1 MRLDPRIV
9 DVVLALAVLVAVEL
23 TCWVSPG
30 LSESDRIVTAI
41 AAVAFA
47 APIAVRRRWP
57 AEALVI
63 CATVVT
69 VSMLFGG
76 QLLSNDNAYVIP
88 VLVLGYP
95 AGAGLERRQS
105 VIVLMLALALLWAWA
120 VLPGPNGSPGGAGSI
135 GWALFY
141 ATMLLV
147 PTWLIGR
154 FVHRYSRRTSAFDA
168 LATQAAAAKDEQ
180 QSAAITAERAR
191 IGSELQDI
199 IAHSISAMVIQAG
212 GARMLLRTDPGRAR
226 DSILHVEE
234 TGRQALGDL
243 RRLLG
248 MLRKDDDP
256 RALSPQPGLG
266 QLTALIDSLQDAGL
280 ACERRTIGKETDL
293 TPGIDLVGYRVVEAA
308 LRAAAAGPRPT
319 QPCDRPLRAAR
330 SRAGD
335 PWRPADSA
343 PQHDLCST
351 GGARRAL
358 PRRAQRRARP
368 RRLRAACPSALR
380 SGSAGVTVTVL
391 IADDQALVR
400 TGFRMIL
407 ETDPEIQVA
416 AEAGDGAQAVDACRR
431 IRPDIVLTDIRMPVM
446 DGLEATRRVLA
457 TEAPP
462 RVLILTTFDLD
473 EYVFD
478 ALVAGASGFLL
489 KDVSPEQLLA
499 AIRTIANGD
508 SLLAPSVTRRL
519 IEAYVRDHPATH
531 EPTPGLDELTA
542 RELEILE
549 YVAQGLSN
557 SEIAAQLFLSP
568 FTVKTHVG
576 RVLDKLKLRDRVQ
589 AVVLA
594 YEAGIVR
601 PGSKQPHIR

>member
-1 MRLDPRIV
+1 VRLDPRIV

-88 VLVLGYP
+88 VLVLGYS

-212 GARMLLRTDPGRAR
+212 SARMLLRTDPGRAR

-256 RALSPQPGLG
+256 RALSPQPGRG

-293 TPGIDLVGYRVVEAA
+293 TPGIDLVAYRVVEAA
-308 LRAAAAGPRPT
+308 LRAAAAGHARHSLVT
-319 QPCDRPLRAAR
+319 VREDREISRWRSMATGRFRTSTRPLLHWCSASR
-330 SRAGD
+330 STTA
-335 PWRPADSA
+335 S
-343 PQHDLCST
+343 ST
-351 GGARRAL
+351 
-358 PRRAQRRARP
+358 PSKAQTASCCMP
-368 RRLRAACPSALR
+368 VCPSKRECRRDRHRVDRRR
-380 SGSAGVTVTVL
+380 SG
-391 IADDQALVR
+391 
-400 TGFRMIL
+400 
-407 ETDPEIQVA
+407 
-416 AEAGDGAQAVDACRR
+416 
-431 IRPDIVLTDIRMPVM
+431 
-446 DGLEATRRVLA
+446 
-457 TEAPP
+457 
-462 RVLILTTFDLD
+462 
-473 EYVFD
+473 
-478 ALVAGASGFLL
+478 AGAHRF
-489 KDVSPEQLLA
+489 PH
-499 AIRTIANGD
+499 D
-508 SLLAPSVTRRL
+508 SR
-519 IEAYVRDHPATH
+519 
-531 EPTPGLDELTA
+531 
-542 RELEILE
+542 
-549 YVAQGLSN
+549 N
-557 SEIAAQLFLSP
+557 
-568 FTVKTHVG
+568 
-576 RVLDKLKLRDRVQ
+576 
-589 AVVLA
+589 
-594 YEAGIVR
+594 R
-601 PGSKQPHIR
+601 P